1 MADEP
6 AFVQESDLAWEGW
19 AEDQVA
25 QRGSVKWKTLIS
37 AGMTPSRGLTAGV
50 ALIAPG
56 GDLRPHHHSQA
67 EIYLVLEGTGEVMI
81 EGAARAVGAGTT
93 VFIPGDAV
101 HSIENH
107 GATELRFAYVLQ
119 ADSFDDVEYVF

>member
-50 ALIAPG
+50 ALIAPEATCALTTI
-56 GDLRPHHHSQA
+56 LRP
-67 EIYLVLEGTGEVMI
+67 
-81 EGAARAVGAGTT
+81 R
-93 VFIPGDAV
+93 
-101 HSIENH
+101 SILFSREP
-107 GATELRFAYVLQ
+107 ER
-119 ADSFDDVEYVF
+119 S